1 MTVEQEISRDG
12 GQAVVIGSSGGIGHA
27 LMDNLR
33 SGGAFSRVTGFSR
46 SGNPALDI
54 LCEKSIAQAAARI
67 AGRNE
72 PLRLLIVASGF
83 LHGEGMQ
90 PEKSFRDLD
99 AAALAHGMAVN
110 AIGPAMVMKHFL
122 PHFPRQGQAIFA
134 VLSARVGSISDN
146 RLGGWYGYRAS
157 KAALN
162 QFVRTGAVELARR
175 SRDAICIAVHPG
187 TVDTAL
193 SHPFAKKG
201 LKVRTP
207 DEAAANILDVIG
219 RLDPS
224 DSGGF
229 FSWDGSEIPF

>member
-1 MTVEQEISRDG
+1 MTVEEEISRDS
-12 GQAVVIGSSGGIGHA
+12 GQAVVIGAGGGVGHA
-27 LMDNLR
+27 LLDTLR
-33 SGGAFSRVTGFSR
+33 ARGGFGRVTGFSR
-46 SGNPALDI
+46 SGTPGLDI
-54 LCEKSIAQAAARI
+54 LCEKSIARAAAQI
-67 AGRNE
+67 AGRDE
-72 PLRLLIVASGF
+72 PLRCLIVASGF

-122 PHFPRQGQAIFA
+122 PLFPRRGRAVFA

-175 SRDAICIAVHPG
+175 SRDAVCVAVHPG

-193 SHPFAKKG
+193 SQPFAKRG
-201 LKVRTP
+201 LKVRAP
-207 DEAAANILDVIG
+207 EEAAANILDVLG
-219 RLDPS
+219 RVEPR